1 MRDVI
6 QLYVTDFTISRS
18 FRNFYNGFKDRKY
31 LILHTLISA
40 QMVDFQKPVPQYL
53 NEKQNIIRLI
63 LFTALFALVFIN
75 AYSPF
80 GADRWYNL
88 TRLEFFTYSSLTI
101 LIGVLV
107 VVISRIIMY
116 HECKRHSINLW
127 QYLAWIFAEIF
138 SMALTYSIF
147 EKLILKDARNLTDLV
162 KNSLRNTSLVLLL
175 PYSILWLY
183 FSWKDKKEQIERMED
198 YPHNSDKTRNMIP
211 FYDDKGILK
220 FSVKKENLLYL
231 ESAENYVNICYLNK
245 GKVSKYLLR
254 DTLKKIE
261 ENFSGSEIVRCHR
274 SYMVNF
280 EKVKV
285 IRKDRDG
292 LKLEFDNPSVTDIP
306 VSKTYVDTVMQT
318 FSKYYQ
324 TTDLS

>member
-1 MRDVI
+1 MI
-6 QLYVTDFTISRS
+6 
-18 FRNFYNGFKDRKY
+18 
-31 LILHTLISA
+31 
-40 QMVDFQKPVPQYL
+40 DFQKPIPSYL

-63 LFTALFALVFIN
+63 LFTSLFALVFIN
-75 AYSPF
+75 TYSPF

-88 TRLEFFTYSSLTI
+88 TSLEFFTYSSLVI

-116 HECKRHSINLW
+116 HLCKRQIINIW
-127 QYLAWIFAEIF
+127 QYLLWIFAEVF
-138 SMALTYSIF
+138 SMAMVYAIS
-147 EKLILKDARNLTDLV
+147 EKFFLKDSRLFSDL
-162 KNSLRNTSLVLLL
+162 LRNSSRNTALVLLL
-175 PYSILWLY
+175 PYSVLWLY
-183 FSWKDKKEQIERMED
+183 FSWRDKKEQIEKLEEL
-198 YPHNSDKTRNMIP
+198 PLFSENSRDMIP
-211 FYDDKGILK
+211 FYDEKGVLK

-261 ENFSGSEIVRCHR
+261 ETFSGTEIIRCHR

-306 VSKTYVDTVMQT
+306 VSKTYVNTVMQT
-318 FSKYYQ
+318 FSRYCQ
-324 TTDLS
+324 TVDPT

>member
-1 MRDVI
+1 MI
-6 QLYVTDFTISRS
+6 
-18 FRNFYNGFKDRKY
+18 
-31 LILHTLISA
+31 
-40 QMVDFQKPVPQYL
+40 DFQKPIPPYL

-63 LFTALFALVFIN
+63 LFTSLFALVFIN

-101 LIGVLV
+101 LLGVLV
-107 VVISRIIMY
+107 VVISRIMMY
-116 HECKRHSINLW
+116 HVCKRHTINIW
-127 QYLAWIFAEIF
+127 QYLLWIFAEVL
-138 SMALTYSIF
+138 SMALAYGLF
-147 EKLILKDARNLTDLV
+147 EKLFLKDARMFTELV
-162 KNSLRNTSLVLLL
+162 KNSSRNTALVLLL
-175 PYSILWLY
+175 PYSVLWLY
-183 FSWKDKKEQIERMED
+183 FSWRDKKEQIERLAD
-198 YPHNSDKTRNMIP
+198 YPTSSDSTRNMIP

-220 FSVKKENLLYL
+220 FSIKKENLLYL

-261 ENFSGSEIVRCHR
+261 ENFSGTEIVRCHR

-285 IRKDRDG
+285 IRKDKDG

-306 VSKTYVDTVMQT
+306 VSKTYVNTVMQT
-318 FSKYYQ
+318 FSKYCQ
-324 TTDLS
+324 AGDLS